1 MAILGKCPRCG
12 YLLTEEKPVCPR
24 CGISGVVRQ
33 PSSTGWTTSSG
44 AGSSVSDTGTS
55 GRNRW
60 AMALVA
66 ALVVVLLGVVIYR
79 AGQRGEQSSGGSD
92 GGRVSAPNPSDQQ
105 RSSGSVNTPVPAP
118 NPSDQQRSSGS
129 VNAPVPAPNPSDQ
142 QRSSGSAQAPSGSV
156 IAPVPAPNRNAE
168 IKIVTK
174 PDPQKAGNMGIGLT
188 LVVNGKP
195 VYYSS
200 LSPNTPKANIVVK
213 KPDGQIIHQDTA
225 GLDKFT
231 FG

>member
-92 GGRVSAPNPSDQQ
+92 GGRVS
-105 RSSGSVNTPVPAP
+105 AP